1 MSAVGDLTGAP
12 APAPAAPRDS
22 GAPPAAPAA
31 SRSGLALL
39 PLTWAALAVL
49 VLGPVLYVVV
59 ASVLSQPTD
68 LGSGFDF
75 SAAREVFTTAHMLR
89 LLGETIVFALVVA
102 ALTTVIGTALA
113 WSTTRLQ
120 MRGSR
125 VREVLCIGSLF
136 VAPFVT
142 AVAWIWLAT
151 PQTGVLNRYL
161 HDAHVPGWL
170 QPDVLSVGGMVF
182 VLVTHFVPYSYFFVS
197 AAMRGMDPTLEEA
210 SLVNGRNLLSTTLR
224 ISLPMIRPA
233 ILSSALFVAI
243 LSMGEFTVPSILG
256 QGGAFQPLSVE
267 VYKALYGDVQD
278 IPLGAS
284 ISAEL
289 LITCLVGLYLYQRTV
304 RSSGRYVS
312 VGGRGHRDGRIRVR
326 RGTAAVVWVLTAGY
340 GLVAFVI
347 PFAAL
352 VLMSLSKYLAPS
364 IGDMHLSF
372 ANLWNT
378 IDTGEIRT
386 ATLHSVILAV
396 VVPVVCI
403 AIGLAVVY
411 LSDRLR
417 MPTSGAMVYIA
428 TAPLA
433 LPGLVMGMG
442 VLLLFI
448 RTPLYLTLPIIAIG
462 LVSIS
467 LTHAVRLISNG
478 FHQID
483 PTLEEA
489 SLVCGA
495 SRLRTVWSVLLPLI
509 RPSVFSAFTL
519 IFVLA
524 LRELNVA
531 VVLYSP
537 DSNVLSVVAWN
548 YSESALTKAAAVGV
562 LQVVVMF
569 VGMGILRLVLN
580 PDRKKAS

>member
-1 MSAVGDLTGAP
+1 MSSVTELTGRRTPQASP
-12 APAPAAPRDS
+12 PQDRP
-22 GAPPAAPAA
+22 PPATSAKRA
-31 SRSGLALL
+31 GVFLL
-39 PLTWAALAVL
+39 PVTWAVLAVL
-49 VLGPVLYVVV
+49 VLAPVAYVLV
-59 ASVLSQPTD
+59 ASVLSRPTD

-75 SAAREVFTTAHMLR
+75 SAIREVFATSHMLT
-89 LLGETIVFALVVA
+89 LLGRTIVFALVVA

-120 MRGSR
+120 MRGCR

-151 PQTGVLNRYL
+151 PQTGIMNRYL

-170 QPDVLSVGGMVF
+170 QPNILTAGGMVF
-182 VLVTHFVPYSYFFVS
+182 VLVTHFVPYSYLFIS
-197 AAMRGMDPTLEEA
+197 AAMRGLDPTLEEA
-210 SLVNGRNLLSTTLR
+210 SLVNGRNILSTSLR
-224 ISLPMIRPA
+224 ISIPMLRPS

-289 LITCLVGLYLYQRTV
+289 LITCMVGLYLYQRTI
-304 RSSGRYVS
+304 RSSARYVS
-312 VGGRGHRDGRIRVR
+312 VSGRGHRENRIRVR
-326 RGTAAVVWVLTAGY
+326 RGTAAVVWVLTIAY
-340 GLVAFVI
+340 GLVAFVL
-347 PFAAL
+347 PFVAL

-364 IGDMHLSF
+364 IGEMHLSF

-378 IDTGEIRT
+378 IDTSEIRT
-386 ATLHSVILAV
+386 ATIHSLVLAV
-396 VVPVVCI
+396 AVPIICI
-403 AIGLAVVY
+403 VIGLAIVY
-411 LSDRLR
+411 LSDRLH
-417 MPTSGAMVYIA
+417 MPTSGAMSYIA

-442 VLLLFI
+442 ILLLFI
-448 RTPLYLTLPIIAIG
+448 RTPLYLTLPIIGIG

-495 SRLRTVWSVLLPLI
+495 SRLRTVRSVLLPLI
-509 RPSVFSAFTL
+509 RPSIFSAFTL

-548 YSESALTKAAAVGV
+548 YSESALTKAASVGV

-580 PDRKKAS
+580 PDRKKES

>member
-1 MSAVGDLTGAP
+1 MTSVTDFAGPTTSTQD
-12 APAPAAPRDS
+12 DH
-22 GAPPAAPAA
+22 APPASNRRA
-31 SRSGLALL
+31 GLALL
-39 PLTWAALAVL
+39 PVTWAVLAVL
-49 VLGPVLYVVV
+49 ILAPVVYVLV
-59 ASVLSQPTD
+59 ASVLSEPTD

-75 SAAREVFTTAHMLR
+75 SAVHEVFATAHMLK

-125 VREVLCIGSLF
+125 LREVLCLGSLF

-151 PQTGVLNRYL
+151 PQTGVINRYL
-161 HDAHVPGWL
+161 HDAHIPGWL
-170 QPDVLSVGGMVF
+170 QLNILTAGGMVF
-182 VLVTHFVPYSYFFVS
+182 VLVTHYVPYSYLFIS
-197 AAMRGMDPTLEEA
+197 AAMRGLDPTLEEA
-210 SLVNGRNLLSTTLR
+210 SLVNGRNIFSTTLR
-224 ISLPMIRPA
+224 ISIPILRPS

-256 QGGAFQPLSVE
+256 QGGAFQPLSVD
-267 VYKALYGDVQD
+267 VYKALYGDVQN
-278 IPLGAS
+278 IPLGAA

-289 LITCLVGLYLYQRTV
+289 LITCLVGLYLYQRTI
-304 RSSGRYVS
+304 RSSARYVS
-312 VGGRGHRDGRIRVR
+312 VSGRGHRNSRISVNRK
-326 RGTAAVVWVLTAGY
+326 TAAAVWVLTIGY
-340 GLVAFVI
+340 GLVAFVV

-378 IDTGEIRT
+378 IDTTEVRT
-386 ATLHSVILAV
+386 ATIHSVMLAV
-396 VVPVVCI
+396 VVPIICI
-403 AIGLAVVY
+403 VIGLAIVY

-442 VLLLFI
+442 ILLLFI
-448 RTPLYLTLPIIAIG
+448 RTPLYLTLPVIGIG

-467 LTHAVRLISNG
+467 VTHAVRLISNG

-524 LRELNVA
+524 LRELNVP

-537 DSNVLSVVAWN
+537 DSTVLSVVAWN
-548 YSESALTKAAAVGV
+548 YSESALTKAASVGV

-569 VGMGILRLVLN
+569 VGMGLLRLVLN
-580 PDRKKAS
+580 PDRKKDS